1 MFPGEV
7 STESEQEAFALMQSR
22 YTALQQQLIDANNR
36 LDLELARFGRINS
49 FFSRALRLNHAS
61 EVPDLV
67 TEAMLDIFE
76 TEFGILIGVDEA
88 GVIQSPVSIIG
99 AQIAPAS
106 LQKLGALILE
116 GWGLRGPLPAR
127 ELDWE
132 AIQKCVPGLD
142 VDKLVYGF
150 CYRLDRSV
158 SAILMIGNTLS
169 GSNFYEIPKREII
182 EIFELFTRQVDSLLE
197 SLRSRAKL
205 QENERAIEE
214 SEARR
219 RAADS
224 KQHQAELVAELA
236 LSPALSEGD
245 VSALAVELVT
255 SVSQTFEIPRVG
267 VWLLGQDTNRLL
279 NLSTYA
285 LREDTLICNRDL
297 PEQEYRKEFAV
308 LEAVDYIS
316 SNTLLL
322 ATCFALTQEDYQQGL
337 DEMSL
342 LDAVIRL
349 GGRPIGIV
357 RLEHRGPEHTWTE
370 QEIVLSCQL
379 ADRVA
384 LAVSNGQR
392 KEAERALAVAARQA
406 TEMAR
411 MAEAANRAKS
421 EFLANM
427 SHELRTP
434 LNAILALSEGLLEQ
448 LRGPLNERQQK
459 SLRTIQS
466 SGRHLLELI
475 SDVLDIAR
483 VEAGRLELSREWVF
497 ASQICEASLALV
509 RESAMARNI
518 TLSLTLEDSAARIH
532 ADARRL
538 RQMLLNLLSNAVKFT
553 PDGGHATLHVQ
564 PLPLQEA
571 LQFSVSD
578 SGIGIAREDL
588 CRLFLP
594 FSQLDS
600 GLNRSHEGTGLGL
613 ALVRRLAELHGG
625 SVMVESEP
633 GKGSRFSLVLPVCT
647 EPEKEQEPG
656 TSPSDR
662 ARSSAS
668 ARLRTIP
675 HGDAVSIKPTILL
688 AEDNDANIEALGG
701 YLGERGFNMVLARN
715 GREAIQV
722 ATTTCPDLVLMDI
735 HMPEMDGLEATRH
748 LRLLPGFEQI
758 PVIALTALA
767 MPGDRE
773 RCIEAGV
780 NEYLTKPVGLQALVE
795 TIYSFLQG
803 PAVALGELK

>member
-1 MFPGEV
+1 MVHGEF
-7 STESEQEAFALMQSR
+7 STESEQDEFALMQSR
-22 YTALQQQLIDANNR
+22 NTALQQQLIDANNR

-49 FFSRALRLNHAS
+49 FFSRALRLNPVS

-67 TEAMLDIFE
+67 TEAMVDIFE
-76 TEFGILIGVDEA
+76 MEFGILIGVDEA
-88 GVIQSPVSIIG
+88 KGIQFPISIIG
-99 AQIAPAS
+99 TQIAPAT
-106 LQKLGALILE
+106 LQKIGARILE
-116 GWGLRGPLPAR
+116 AR
-127 ELDWE
+127 ELQGPMHAREMDRKS
-132 AIQKCVPGLD
+132 IHQCISGLE
-142 VDKLVYGF
+142 VDKLVYSF
-150 CYRLDRSV
+150 CYRRDSSV

-182 EIFELFTRQVDSLLE
+182 EIFELFTRQVGSLLE
-197 SLRSRAKL
+197 SLRSKAML
-205 QENERAIEE
+205 QENEQAIEE

-219 RAADS
+219 RVADS
-224 KQHQAELVAELA
+224 KQHQAELIAELA
-236 LSPALSEGD
+236 LSPALSAGD
-245 VSALAVELVT
+245 ISALAVELVT

-267 VWLLGQDTNRLL
+267 VWLMGQDTNRLL

-285 LREDTLICNRDL
+285 LHEDALTCSLDL
-297 PEQEYRKEFAV
+297 PEQECHKEFAV
-308 LEAVDYIS
+308 LESVDYIS
-316 SNTLLL
+316 TNTLLP
-322 ATCFALTQEDYQQGL
+322 ATCFALTQGDYQRGM
-337 DEMSL
+337 DDISL
-342 LDAVIRL
+342 LDAVVRI

-357 RLEHRGPEHTWTE
+357 RLEHRGPLHTWTE

-379 ADRVA
+379 ADRMA
-384 LAVSNGQR
+384 LTVSNGQR

-411 MAEAANRAKS
+411 MADAANRAKS

-434 LNAILALSEGLLEQ
+434 LNAILVLSEGLLEQ

-466 SGRHLLELI
+466 SGNHLLELI

-483 VEAGRLELSREWVF
+483 VEARRLELDREWLF
-497 ASQICEASLALV
+497 ASQICDASLALV
-509 RESAMARNI
+509 RESAMSRNI
-518 TLSLTLEDSAARIH
+518 TLSLTLDDSSARIH

-564 PLPLQEA
+564 RLPLQEA
-571 LQFSVSD
+571 LRFSVSD
-578 SGIGIAREDL
+578 SGIGIAPEDL

-633 GKGSRFSLVLPVCT
+633 GRGSCFSLVLPICT
-647 EPEKEQEPG
+647 EPEKEQK
-656 TSPSDR
+656 TADSQSDS
-662 ARSSAS
+662 ARISSAARHRAIPVWDS
-668 ARLRTIP
+668 AS
-675 HGDAVSIKPTILL
+675 VKPTILL

-701 YLGERGFNMVLARN
+701 YLKERGFNMILARN
-715 GREAIQV
+715 GREAIEV
-722 ATTTCPDLVLMDI
+722 ATTMHPDLILMDI
-735 HMPEMDGLEATRH
+735 HMPEMDGLEATRY
-748 LRLLPGFEQI
+748 LRLMPGFERI

-773 RCIEAGV
+773 RCIDAGV
-780 NEYLTKPVGLQALVE
+780 NAYLTKPVGLQALVE
-795 TIYSFLQG
+795 TIYGFLLG
-803 PAVALGELK
+803 TAVATGDL

>member
-1 MFPGEV
+1 M
-7 STESEQEAFALMQSR
+7 MQSR

-76 TEFGILIGVDEA
+76 TEFGILIDVGEA
-88 GVIQSPVSIIG
+88 KVIQSPISIIG
-99 AQIAPAS
+99 AQIAPAT

-116 GWGLRGPLPAR
+116 TGTGQGPAPAR
-127 ELDWE
+127 EMDWE
-132 AIQKCVPGLD
+132 AIQKSIPGLD
-142 VDKLVYGF
+142 VDKLVYSF
-150 CYRLDRSV
+150 CYRRDSSV

-197 SLRSRAKL
+197 SLRSRAML
-205 QENERAIEE
+205 QENEQAIEE

-219 RAADS
+219 RVADS
-224 KQHQAELVAELA
+224 KQHQAELIAELA
-236 LSPALSEGD
+236 LSPALSAGNI
-245 VSALAVELVT
+245 SAMAVELVT

-285 LREDTLICNRDL
+285 LHEDALTCSLDL
-297 PEQEYRKEFAV
+297 PEQESHKEFAV
-308 LEAVDYIS
+308 LESVDYIS
-316 SNTLLL
+316 TNTLLP
-322 ATCFALTQEDYQQGL
+322 ATCFALTQGDYQQGM
-337 DEMSL
+337 DDISL
-342 LDAVIRL
+342 LDAVVRI

-357 RLEHRGPEHTWTE
+357 RLEHRGPVHIWTE

-384 LAVSNGQR
+384 LTVSNGQR

-411 MAEAANRAKS
+411 MADAANRAKS

-434 LNAILALSEGLLEQ
+434 LNAILVLSEGLLEQ

-459 SLRTIQS
+459 SIRTIQS
-466 SGRHLLELI
+466 SGNHLLELI

-483 VEAGRLELSREWVF
+483 VEARRLELDREWLF
-497 ASQICEASLALV
+497 ASQICDASLALV
-509 RESAMARNI
+509 RESAMSRNI
-518 TLSLTLEDSAARIH
+518 TLSLTLDDSSARIH

-564 PLPLQEA
+564 RLPLQEA

-578 SGIGIAREDL
+578 SGIGIAPEDL

-625 SVMVESEP
+625 SVMVESEH
-633 GKGSRFSLVLPVCT
+633 GKGSCFSLVLPICT
-647 EPEKEQEPG
+647 EPEKEQK
-656 TSPSDR
+656 TADSQSDS
-662 ARSSAS
+662 ARISSAARHRAIPVWDS
-668 ARLRTIP
+668 AS
-675 HGDAVSIKPTILL
+675 VKPTILL

-701 YLGERGFNMVLARN
+701 YLEERGFNMILARN
-715 GREAIQV
+715 GREAIEV
-722 ATTTCPDLVLMDI
+722 ATTMHPDLILMDI
-735 HMPEMDGLEATRH
+735 HMPEMDGLEATRY
-748 LRLLPGFEQI
+748 LRLMPGFERI

-767 MPGDRE
+767 MPGDRQ
-773 RCIEAGV
+773 RCIDSGV
-780 NEYLTKPVGLQALVE
+780 NAYLTKPVGLQCLVE
-795 TIYSFLQG
+795 TIYGFLRG
-803 PAVALGELK
+803 TAVATGDL